1 MSTTISQISKTSW
14 VIIII
19 IKTICTAQ
27 DVNAHDNFTNIKD
40 QLGNNNNYYKDDL
53 FTNTK
58 DQLGNNNYKEYLY
71 SASSTMSTMPFT
83 NYM

>member
-27 DVNAHDNFTNIKD
+27 DDNVHDNFTNIKD
-40 QLGNNNNYYKDDL
+40 QLGNNNNNKDDL
-53 FTNTK
+53 
-58 DQLGNNNYKEYLY
+58 Y
-71 SASSTMSTMPFT
+71 SAGWQCPRQFHK
-83 NYM
+83 YQRPAG

>member
-19 IKTICTAQ
+19 IIKTICTAQ
-27 DVNAHDNFTNIKD
+27 DDNVHDN
-40 QLGNNNNYYKDDL
+40 

-58 DQLGNNNYKEYLY
+58 DQLGNNNYKEDLY